1 MQKFKQTFTAGL
13 LVIVPLAITLF
24 FLRFVFRLT
33 DGLLAPLITQMLGY
47 PIPGLGLLLTVGLVY
62 LAGIFGRTLL
72 VTRGLVAFEQFIQ
85 RLPLVRT
92 IYGASRE
99 ISKTLFSK
107 DSTAF
112 EKVVLVEYPHG
123 KVLGFVSNRIVDQRT
138 KQEMVAVFVPTPPNP
153 TSGILLFV
161 PRQDVMELNVSVEDG
176 LKMIMSAGVLTP
188 SQVESR
194 NLPD

>member
-33 DGLLAPLITQMLGY
+33 DGLLAPLITRLLGTS
-47 PIPGLGLLLTVGLVY
+47 IPGLGLLLTVGLVY

-72 VTRGLVAFEQFIQ
+72 VTRGLSAFEKFIQ

-99 ISKTLFSK
+99 ISKTLFDK
-107 DSTAF
+107 DSAAF

-123 KVLGFVSNRIVDQRT
+123 KVLGFVSNRVKDHRT
-138 KQEMVAVFVPTPPNP
+138 QQEMVTVFVPTPPNP
-153 TSGILLFV
+153 TSGILLFI
-161 PRQDVMELNVSVEDG
+161 PRQDVLELNVSVEEG
-176 LKMIMSAGVLTP
+176 LKMVMSAGVLTP
-188 SQVESR
+188 GRLESR